1 MLVPNKF
8 YNISALLNTEY
19 NVNYFWNKYDECLTN
34 QLKKNSQMWLIF
46 RDQLYIKLGYQ
57 TIRDNL
63 KKKGATIV
71 TRYLNLTLAII

>member
-34 QLKKNSQMWLIF
+34 QLKKKFSNVA
-46 RDQLYIKLGYQ
+46 YIQRPTVYKTGVP
-57 TIRDNL
+57 DN
-63 KKKGATIV
+63 K
-71 TRYLNLTLAII
+71 R